1 MDLNEKLL
9 LEKYS
14 KETDRLL
21 EKYKGPI
28 NNVANAFRSR
38 QGRSM
43 TQFDVYA
50 LGKMLENYNQYIRL
64 IPETVS
70 QNYLGRVL
78 PTAMDIIAASYVTS
92 IMPAISSVQPM
103 DELVG
108 VIFYKTNYVDGNQ
121 TFDPF
126 GKRNWGNDQFASDFV
141 QDELLGTLAAGSGSI
156 YLDCS
161 GTLAKHGCRKGT
173 LIVKINH
180 VAGAVTT
187 TLVTGVS
194 DSDGNIYGPNGL
206 TGSVNPETGAVTVE
220 LLHEEAIGAT
230 VGDQVRVSYNFDFEA
245 NITNIPKATFRFT
258 DKTVRARIYMLEGQ
272 WGLITEYTLQK
283 RFGRAM
289 DVEVANDLRAEL
301 NAEVASAAIKAIYSN
316 AVGTVEYSKTP
327 TAGTSAYE
335 HRMMFRDAINNS
347 TNQIIAN
354 VGKGRVSYVI
364 AGGNLF
370 TVIASQPGF
379 KFFETGSEIGPHIAG
394 QLDDI
399 TIVRAVSNDLVPA
412 DEGVAGYR
420 GQNWFEA
427 GCVYAP
433 YLPLFI
439 TGTVQIGSAFQN
451 AMGAAHAAAIEMV
464 VPAFT
469 TKIKLV

>member
-1 MDLNEKLL
+1 MDMVEKML
-9 LEKYS
+9 LEKYQ
-14 KETDRLL
+14 KKTDKLY
-21 EKYKGPI
+21 EKYRGQI
-28 NNVANAFRSR
+28 DNVANVFKSR

-43 TQFDVYA
+43 NQFDVYA
-50 LGKMLENYNQYIRL
+50 LGKMMENYNSYIRM

-108 VIFYKTNYVDGNQ
+108 VIFFKTNYVDANQ

-126 GKRNWGNDQFASDFV
+126 GKRNWGVDQFASDFV

-156 YLDCS
+156 YLDCTGVLS
-161 GTLAKHGCRKGT
+161 KAGCRKGS
-173 LIVKINH
+173 LIVKIMH
-180 VAGAVTT
+180 GTT
-187 TLVTGVS
+187 LLVTGVS
-194 DSDGNIYGPNGL
+194 DSDGNVYGPNGL
-206 TGSVNPETGAVTVE
+206 TGSYNPDNGNVTVE
-220 LLHEEAIGAT
+220 LLHEEAVGAQ
-230 VGDQVRVSYNFDFEA
+230 VGDRVLVTYNFDFEA
-245 NITNIPKATFRFT
+245 NITNIPKSTFRFT

-301 NAEVASAAIKAIYSN
+301 NAEVASAAITTIYQN
-316 AVGTVEYSKTP
+316 VVGEVQYPKNP
-327 TAGTSAYE
+327 DPGTSAYE
-335 HRMMFRDAINNS
+335 HRMMFRDCINNS
-347 TNQIIAN
+347 TNKIIEN
-354 VGKGRVSYVI
+354 VGKGRVSYII
-364 AGGNLF
+364 AGGDLF
-370 TVIASQPGF
+370 TIIASQPGF
-379 KFFETGSEIGPHIAG
+379 KFFETGSEIGPHVAG

-399 TIVRAVSNDLVPA
+399 TIIRAVSNNLVPA
-412 DEGVAGYR
+412 DEGIAGYR
-420 GQNWFEA
+420 GANWFES
-427 GCVYAP
+427 GVVYAP

-439 TGTVQIGSAFQN
+439 TGTVQIGSAFQQ

-469 TKIKLV
+469 TKIRLT

>member
-1 MDLNEKLL
+1 MDMVEKML
-9 LEKYS
+9 LEKYQ
-14 KETDRLL
+14 KKTDTLY
-21 EKYKGPI
+21 EKYRGQI
-28 NNVANAFRSR
+28 DNVANVFKAR

-43 TQFDVYA
+43 NQFDVYA
-50 LGKMLENYNQYIRL
+50 LGKMMENYNSYIRM

-70 QNYLGRVL
+70 QNFLGRVL

-108 VIFYKTNYVDGNQ
+108 VIFFKTNYVGVNQ

-126 GKRNWGNDQFASDFV
+126 GKRNWGVDQFASDFV
-141 QDELLGTLAAGSGSI
+141 QDELLGTLGAGSGSI

-161 GTLAKHGCRKGT
+161 GTLGKKGCRKGS
-173 LIVKINH
+173 LIVKIMHGTNL
-180 VAGAVTT
+180 
-187 TLVTGVS
+187 LVTGVS
-194 DSDGNIYGPNGL
+194 DSDGNVYGPNGL
-206 TGSVNPETGAVTVE
+206 TGSYNPDNGNITVE
-220 LLHEEAIGAT
+220 LLHEEVVGAQ
-230 VGDQVRVSYNFDFEA
+230 VGDRVLLTYNFDFEA
-245 NITNIPKATFRFT
+245 DITSIPKATFRFT

-301 NAEVASAAIKAIYSN
+301 NAEVASAAITTIYQN
-316 AVGTVEYSKTP
+316 LVGEVTYSRLP
-327 TAGTSAYE
+327 SVGGTSAYE
-335 HRMMFRDAINNS
+335 HRMMFRDCINNS
-347 TNQIIAN
+347 TNKIIEN
-354 VGKGRVSYVI
+354 VGKGRVSYII
-364 AGGNLF
+364 AGGELF
-370 TVIASQPGF
+370 TIIASQPGF
-379 KFFETGSEIGPHIAG
+379 KFFETGSEIGPHVAG

-399 TIVRAVSNDLVPA
+399 TIIRAVSNNLVPA
-412 DEGVAGYR
+412 GEGIAGYR
-420 GQNWFEA
+420 GANWFES
-427 GCVYAP
+427 GVVYAP

-439 TGTVQIGSAFQN
+439 TGTVQIGSAFQQ

-469 TKIKLV
+469 TKIRLI

>member
-1 MDLNEKLL
+1 MDKVTMDEKLL
-9 LEKYS
+9 LQKMQ
-14 KETDRLL
+14 KKTDRLY
-21 EKYKGPI
+21 EKFRGPI
-28 NNVANAFRSR
+28 DNVARAFSSR
-38 QGRSM
+38 QGRTM
-43 TQFDVYA
+43 NQFDVYA
-50 LGKMLENYNQYIRL
+50 LGKMLENYQSYIRM

-108 VIFYKTNYVDGNQ
+108 VIFYKTNYVDGSQ
-121 TFDPF
+121 SFSPF
-126 GKRNWGNDQFASDFV
+126 GQRNWGSDQFASDFV
-141 QDELLGTLAAGSGSI
+141 QNELLGTLAAGSGSI

-173 LIVKINH
+173 LIVKIMH
-180 VAGAVTT
+180 GTT
-187 TLVTGVS
+187 LLVTGVS
-194 DSDGNIYGPNGL
+194 DSDGNVYGPNGL
-206 TGSVNPETGAVTVE
+206 TGSYNPDNGNVTVE
-220 LLHEEAIGAT
+220 LLHDEAVGAT
-230 VGDQVRVSYNFDFEA
+230 IGDSVYCTYNFDFEA

-301 NAEVASAAIKAIYSN
+301 NAEVASAAIVALYQN
-316 AVGTVEYSKTP
+316 LVGEVTYPKTP
-327 TAGTSAYE
+327 APGTSAYE
-335 HRMMFRDAINNS
+335 HRMMFRDCINNT
-347 TNQIIAN
+347 TNQIITN
-354 VGKGRVSYVI
+354 IGKGRVSYII

-370 TVIASQPGF
+370 TVLASQPGF
-379 KFFETGSEIGPHIAG
+379 KFFETGSEIGPHVAG

-399 TIVRAVSNDLVPA
+399 TIIRAVSNNLVPA
-412 DEGVAGYR
+412 DEGIAGYR
-420 GQNWFEA
+420 GANWFES
-427 GCVYAP
+427 GVVYAP

-439 TGTVQIGSAFQN
+439 TGTVQIGSAFQQ

-464 VPAFT
+464 VPEFT
-469 TKIKLV
+469 TKIRLT

>member
-1 MDLNEKLL
+1 MDMNEKLL
-9 LEKYS
+9 LEKY
-14 KETDRLL
+14 EREMNRLY

-43 TQFDVYA
+43 NQFDVYA
-50 LGKMLENYNQYIRL
+50 LGKMLENYRQYIRM

-126 GKRNWGNDQFASDFV
+126 GKRNWGSDQFASDLV

-156 YLDCS
+156 YLDCT
-161 GTLAKHGCRKGT
+161 GVLAKHGCRKGT
-173 LIVKINH
+173 LIVKIMH
-180 VAGAVTT
+180 GAAVVA
-187 TLVTGVS
+187 TGIS
-194 DSDGNIYGPNGL
+194 DSDGQIYGPHGL
-206 TGSVNPETGAVTVE
+206 TGSVNPDNGNVTVE
-220 LLHEEAIGAT
+220 LLHEEEVGAT
-230 VGDQVRVSYNFDFEA
+230 VGDQVLCTYNFDFEA
-245 NITNIPKATFRFT
+245 NITNVPKATFKFT
-258 DKTVRARIYMLEGQ
+258 DRTVRARIYMLEGQ

-301 NAEVASAAIKAIYSN
+301 NAEVASSAIKTIYSN
-316 AVGTVEYSKTP
+316 AVGYIEYSKLP
-327 TAGTSAYE
+327 TVGGTSAYE
-335 HRMMFRDAINNS
+335 HRMMFRDAINNA
-347 TNQIIAN
+347 TNKIIDN
-354 VGKGRVSYVI
+354 VGKGRVSYII

-370 TVIASQPGF
+370 TIIASQPGF
-379 KFFETGSEIGPHIAG
+379 KFFETGTEIGPHIAG
-394 QLDDI
+394 QLDDVTVI
-399 TIVRAVSNDLVPA
+399 RAVSNNLVPA
-412 DEGVAGYR
+412 DEGVVGYR
-420 GQNWFEA
+420 GANWFES
-427 GCVYAP
+427 GVVYAP

-439 TGTVQIGSAFQN
+439 TGTVQIGSAFQQ

-464 VPAFT
+464 VPAFAT
-469 TKIKLV
+469 RIVLT

>member
-1 MDLNEKLL
+1 MDMVEKML
-9 LEKYS
+9 LEKYQ
-14 KETDRLL
+14 KKTDKLY
-21 EKYKGPI
+21 EKFRGQI
-28 NNVANAFRSR
+28 DNVANVFKKR

-43 TQFDVYA
+43 NQFDVYA
-50 LGKMLENYNQYIRL
+50 LGKMMENYSSYIRM

-70 QNYLGRVL
+70 QNFLGRVL
-78 PTAMDIIAASYVTS
+78 PTAMDIIASSYVTS

-108 VIFYKTNYVDGNQ
+108 VIFFKTNYVDNNQ

-126 GKRNWGNDQFASDFV
+126 GKRNWGVDQFASDFV
-141 QDELLGTLAAGSGSI
+141 QDEVLGTLAAGSGSI
-156 YLDCS
+156 YLDCTGVLS
-161 GTLAKHGCRKGT
+161 KNGCRKGS
-173 LIVKINH
+173 LIVKIMHGTNL
-180 VAGAVTT
+180 
-187 TLVTGVS
+187 LVTGVS
-194 DSDGNIYGPNGL
+194 DSDGNVYGPNGL
-206 TGSVNPETGAVTVE
+206 TGSYNPDNGNITVE
-220 LLHEEAIGAT
+220 LLHEEAVGAQ
-230 VGDQVRVSYNFDFEA
+230 VGDRVLCTYNFDFEA
-245 NITNIPKATFRFT
+245 NITNIPKSTFRFT

-301 NAEVASAAIKAIYSN
+301 NAEVASAAITTIYQN
-316 AVGTVEYSKTP
+316 LVGEVTYPKNP
-327 TAGTSAYE
+327 APGTSAYE
-335 HRMMFRDAINNS
+335 HRMMFRDCINNS

-354 VGKGRVSYVI
+354 VGKGRVSYII

-370 TVIASQPGF
+370 TILASQPGF
-379 KFFETGSEIGPHIAG
+379 KFFETGSEIGPHVAG

-399 TIVRAVSNDLVPA
+399 TVIRAVSNNLVPA
-412 DEGVAGYR
+412 DEGIAGYR
-420 GQNWFEA
+420 GANWFES
-427 GCVYAP
+427 GVVYAP

-439 TGTVQIGSAFQN
+439 TGTVQIGSAFQQ

-469 TKIKLV
+469 TKIRLT